1 MAFKSFR
8 FRIVVRILILLGTL
22 FLIVWLASS
31 DGKFVSIILVSIILV
46 LELIE
51 LFHFMD
57 VTNRKLKSF
66 LESIRYSDFVSSY
79 NSGKSLGSSFRELD
93 ESFNGVMDAFRK
105 AREEKEEHW
114 QFLNTVIQHISVGII
129 TFEHNGDVGLANTV
143 AKRYLGTPQIRNI
156 DEVSQTS
163 SKLHERL
170 REIKPGRRELVN
182 ISPQTQLSIQATEIR
197 LKGKLYKLVSMQNI
211 RSELQQ
217 KELDAWQNL
226 TRVLRHEIMN
236 SITPIASLT
245 STLKDILSEDL
256 RPKEDQYFLEG
267 PSVEDLQEGLDTI
280 MSRSKGLVHFVD
292 AYREY
297 TSIPEPRFEHIEI
310 KELLEHA
317 AKIEKPD
324 IVRNKVD
331 FTSVTLPEDL
341 SIYGDSELMEL
352 VLINLVKN
360 ALEATEKVDRP
371 KVILMG
377 RIDIDNS
384 TIIEVIDNGI
394 GIEPEALERIFVP
407 FYTTKE
413 QGSGIGLALSRQ
425 ILQLHGGTIHAS
437 SSPGHTVFTIRFS

>member
-1 MAFKSFR
+1 
-8 FRIVVRILILLGTL
+8 
-22 FLIVWLASS
+22 
-31 DGKFVSIILVSIILV
+31 VSIILAFIILII
-46 LELIE
+46 ELVE
-51 LFHFMD
+51 LFHFIN
-57 VTNRKLKSF
+57 VTNRKLTGF

-79 NSGKSLGSSFRELD
+79 NSGKRLGSSFRELD

-105 AREEKEEHW
+105 TREEKEEHW

-129 TFEHNGDVGLANTV
+129 TFDSNGDVGLANTV

-156 DEVSQTS
+156 SEVLSVSPT
-163 SKLHERL
+163 LHDQL
-170 REIKPGRRELVN
+170 QQIKPGKSQLLN
-182 ISPQTQLSIQATEIR
+182 INTQTQLSIQATEIR
-197 LKGKLYKLVSMQNI
+197 LKGRLFKLVSMQNI

-256 RPKEDQYFLEG
+256 REKENQYFINS

-297 TSIPEPRFEHIEI
+297 TSIPEPRFERIEI
-310 KELLEHA
+310 KELLDHA
-317 AKIEKPD
+317 ARIEKPD
-324 IVRNKVD
+324 IVKNKID

-341 SIYGDSELMEL
+341 TIYADSEMMEL

-360 ALEATEKVDRP
+360 ALEATLKVDKP

-425 ILQLHGGTIHAS
+425 ILQLHGGTIQAA